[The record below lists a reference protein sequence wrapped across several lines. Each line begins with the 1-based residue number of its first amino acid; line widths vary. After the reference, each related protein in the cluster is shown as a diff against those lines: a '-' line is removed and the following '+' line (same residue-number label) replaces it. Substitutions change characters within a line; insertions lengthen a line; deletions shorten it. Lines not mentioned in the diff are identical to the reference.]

1 MILDSAGSL
10 TQTNCALKSKEFTI
24 KASPIAFDILS
35 SRLYA
40 NPVLAIVRELL
51 TNAYD
56 SHKAA
61 GKEDIPIKVT
71 LPSYIETNFVIRDYG
86 LGLSEEDITQMYTT
100 FFDSTK
106 SNSNDFTGCFGLG
119 SKTPF
124 SYTSSFSVNSY
135 FNGIKYK
142 FIAVKKDG
150 YPSIIK
156 VSEEETSEPNGLEIS
171 IPTDKTNGADYS
183 FRTNLEKYIQFIP
196 EIKIDCNIN
205 ISRSTATVTTEN
217 LSFYPCNEYNR
228 RNRVLIKQ
236 GQNVYDA
243 NEDFD
248 QIVYRTTKYLQEICK
263 GFNIVIEVPIG
274 TVGITPSRE
283 HLANDETNTSIITS
297 ILEKADDV
305 AKRMIITKSYSAFGD
320 NSNTRLFQ
328 RAYHDIMTKKY
339 LQGNMLIRAAFSCYD
354 GKNTNTGCIIK
365 FTIGTPFT
373 YDHKEEKLKSFGVI
387 RENVKT
393 LIVLCPSKPTGN
405 TATKIKNI
413 MNNYSELADYDV
425 MFMPFDWLHGDWSS
439 VHCDKNLIRSMRVF
453 KDLCWILNN
462 IPELNFDVETMTLN
476 KFRKKYPN
484 DRKARATKPKTTAVN
499 IRRMLFAMPTEVA
512 DYGYSMC
519 NGTSFTSKLSDVMD
533 KCLVESTVILPYV
546 DEADKY
552 KTYHNY
558 VNTIFSL
565 CTTGYPCMREYLK
578 NLLGVTE
585 LPKTIYF
592 LGVAKSSKKY
602 FKDYKELDVED
613 LKKYLINNNWK
624 YRVANPYVS
633 CSTDENELLEVL
645 DDFDNRILNQYKP
658 KARHAIENSFYYRK
672 LGSIKNI
679 IKKYMDTKAL
689 AGRQETCIAEFIG
702 AENMTNK
709 RINNIIRSAVRRY
722 IPADFLNFCA
732 KASYKAYDYRAKDY
746 RWRLRNSYR
755 HEIFDIIKKEKKDV
769 LLS

>member
-61 GKEDIPIKVT
+61 GKEDVPIKVI
-71 LPSYIETNFVIRDYG
+71 LPSYMETNFIIRDYG

-171 IPTDKTNGADYS
+171 IPTDKTNGIDYS
-183 FRTNLEKYIQFIP
+183 FRTNLERYIQYIP
-196 EIKIDCNIN
+196 EIKIDCNVDMPRSKADVVAEN
-205 ISRSTATVTTEN
+205 IS
-217 LSFYPCNEYNR
+217 FYRRDMYNHQ
-228 RNRVLIKQ
+228 NRVFIKQ
-236 GQNVYDA
+236 GQNVYDV

-248 QIVYRTTKYLQEICK
+248 KLAYRTAQYLQEICR
-263 GFNIVIEVPIG
+263 GFDIVIEVPIG
-274 TVGITPSRE
+274 TVSITPSRE
-283 HLANDETNTSIITS
+283 HLANDETSTAIVTS

-305 AKRMIITKSYSAFGD
+305 AKQMIVNKLYHQF
-320 NSNTRLFQ
+320 NTDSTWLFQ
-328 RAYHDIMTKKY
+328 RAYNDIMTKKY

-354 GKNTNTGCIIK
+354 GKDTNTGCVVK
-365 FTIGTPFT
+365 FTAGTPFV
-373 YDHKEEKLKSFGVI
+373 YNHKEEKLIHSAVI

-405 TATKIKNI
+405 TTTKIKNI

-425 MFMPFDWLHGDWSS
+425 MFMPFDWLHGNYFS
-439 VHCDKNLIRSMRVF
+439 VYCDKNLIRSVRVF

-462 IPELNFDVETMTLN
+462 IPELNFDIETMTLN
-476 KFRKKYPN
+476 KFRKTYPN
-484 DRKARATKPKTTAVN
+484 DRKARATKPKTTAIS
-499 IRRMLFAMPTEVA
+499 IRRMLYAMPTETT
-512 DYGYSMC
+512 DHTYPMLS
-519 NGTSFTSKLSDVMD
+519 GTSYTSKLSDVMD
-533 KCLVESTVILPYV
+533 KCPAESTLILPCV
-546 DEADKY
+546 SDADRY
-552 KTYHNY
+552 KAHYNC

-565 CTTGYPCMREYLK
+565 CAAKYPCMHEYLK

-602 FKDYKELDVED
+602 FKNYKELDVED
-613 LKKYLINNNWK
+613 LKKYLISNNWK

-633 CSTDENELLEVL
+633 CSTHENELLEVL

-689 AGRQETCIAEFIG
+689 AGMQETCIAEFIG

-709 RINNIIRSAVRRY
+709 RINNVIRSAVRRY
-722 IPADFLNFCA
+722 IPADFLNFCT

-755 HEIFDIIKKEKKDV
+755 YEIFDIIKKEEKDV

>member
-61 GKEDIPIKVT
+61 GKEDVPIKII
-71 LPSYIETNFVIRDYG
+71 LPSYMETNFIIRDYG

-171 IPTDKTNGADYS
+171 IPTDKTNGIDYS
-183 FRTNLEKYIQFIP
+183 FRINLEKYIQYIP
-196 EIKIDCNIN
+196 EIKIDCNADIPRNEASVVAEN
-205 ISRSTATVTTEN
+205 IS
-217 LSFYPCNEYNR
+217 FYHRDTYNR
-228 RNRVLIKQ
+228 QNRVFIKQ
-236 GQNVYDA
+236 GQNIYDVD
-243 NEDFD
+243 EDFD
-248 QIVYRTTKYLQEICK
+248 KLSRRTAQYLQEICR
-263 GFNIVIEVPIG
+263 GFDIVIEVPIG
-274 TVGITPSRE
+274 TVSITPSRE
-283 HLANDETNTSIITS
+283 HLANDETSTAIVTS
-297 ILEKADDV
+297 ILEKADDA
-305 AKRMIITKSYSAFGD
+305 AKHIIANKLYHQFSTD
-320 NSNTRLFQ
+320 NTWLFQ
-328 RAYHDIMTKKY
+328 RAYNDIMTKKY

-354 GKNTNTGCIIK
+354 GKDTNTGCVVK
-365 FTIGTPFT
+365 FTAGTPFV
-373 YDHKEEKLKSFGVI
+373 YNHKEEKLHSFGII

-405 TATKIKNI
+405 TVTKIKNI

-425 MFMPFDWLHGDWSS
+425 MFMPFDWLHGNYFS
-439 VHCDKNLIRSMRVF
+439 VYCDKSIIRSVKVF

-476 KFRKKYPN
+476 KFRKMYPN
-484 DRKARATKPKTTAVN
+484 DRKARATKPKTTAVY
-499 IRRMLFAMPTEVA
+499 IRKTLFTVHTTASNENTRS
-512 DYGYSMC
+512 YG
-519 NGTSFTSKLSDVMD
+519 NSFTSRLSDVLD
-533 KCLVESTVILPYV
+533 KCSI
-546 DEADKY
+546 K
-552 KTYHNY
+552 
-558 VNTIFSL
+558 NTILLPCVENNKKYNTYFTCVNAIYSL
-565 CTTGYPCMREYLK
+565 CATDFEFMRDYLRK
-578 NLLGVTE
+578 ILGVTD
-585 LPKTIYF
+585 LPQTIHF

-602 FKDYKELDVED
+602 FKDYKEIDIEDV
-613 LKKYLINNNWK
+613 KKYISNYGWQYRATGSRYTSTYENDLIETLN
-624 YRVANPYVS
+624 
-633 CSTDENELLEVL
+633 
-645 DDFDNRILNQYKP
+645 DFDSRILSKYKP
-658 KARHAIENSFYYRK
+658 KAQYAITNSFYYKK
-672 LGSIKNI
+672 LISIKNI
-679 IKKYMDTKAL
+679 IEKYMGTKAL
-689 AGRQETCIAEFIG
+689 NTMQEMSVDDFIG
-702 AENMTNK
+702 ADALKSK
-709 RINNIIRSAVRRY
+709 RIVNIINNAIKRY
-722 IPADFLNFCA
+722 MPADFLSFCGR
-732 KASYKAYDYRAKDY
+732 ASYRTFNGRSGKYEWRIRSNYRY
-746 RWRLRNSYR
+746 
-755 HEIFDIIKKEKKDV
+755 EIFDIIKKEEKHV
-769 LLS
+769 LLSRT

>member
-71 LPSYIETNFVIRDYG
+71 LPSYIETNFIIRDYG

-171 IPTDKTNGADYS
+171 IPTDKTNGVDYS
-183 FRTNLEKYIQFIP
+183 FKINLEKYIQFIP
-196 EIKIDCNIN
+196 EIKIDCNTSIP
-205 ISRSTATVTTEN
+205 RSTATVTTEN

-248 QIVYRTTKYLQEICK
+248 QIVYRTTQYLQEICR

-283 HLANDETNTSIITS
+283 HLANDETNTAVITS
-297 ILEKADDV
+297 ILEKADNV

-320 NSNTRLFQ
+320 NSNAWLFQ

-339 LQGNMLIRAAFSCYD
+339 LRANPLIRASF
-354 GKNTNTGCIIK
+354 TTGISDTDTFCSIEFGYGMLFK
-365 FTIGTPFT
+365 
-373 YDHKEEKLKSFGVI
+373 YDHNNEKLSAHCDIAEK
-387 RENVKT
+387 VKN
-393 LIVLCPSKPTGN
+393 LIILCPSKPAGSTM
-405 TATKIKNI
+405 TKIKNI
-413 MNNYSELADYDV
+413 MNNYPDLADYDV
-425 MFMPFDWLHGDWSS
+425 MFMTFDWVHGYYHYNCTKSLLRS
-439 VHCDKNLIRSMRVF
+439 VKTFEDM
-453 KDLCWILNN
+453 CWILNN
-462 IPELNFDVETMTLN
+462 IPEFNFNIKTMTLN
-476 KFRKKYPN
+476 TFRKLHPN
-484 DRKARATKPKTTAVN
+484 DRKARAAKPKTNAIS
-499 IRRMLFAMPTEVA
+499 IRRTLFSIPTA
-512 DYGYSMC
+512 ASTDNNTKCYGSNY
-519 NGTSFTSKLSDVMD
+519 TSRLSDVLD
-533 KCLVESTVILPYV
+533 KCSIENTILLPYV
-546 DEADKY
+546 EEDKKY
-552 KTYHNY
+552 NVYSTC
-558 VNTIFSL
+558 VNSIYSL
-565 CTTGYPCMREYLK
+565 CMANFEFMRDYLK
-578 NLLGVTE
+578 KILGVTD
-585 LPKTIYF
+585 LPNTIHF
-592 LGVAKSSKKY
+592 LSVAKSSKKY
-602 FKDYKELDVED
+602 FKDYKELDIED
-613 LKKYLINNNWK
+613 VKKYISNHNWQYRAIGSRYTSTYENDLIETLN
-624 YRVANPYVS
+624 
-633 CSTDENELLEVL
+633 
-645 DDFDNRILNQYKP
+645 DFDNRILSKYKP
-658 KARHAIENSFYYRK
+658 KARYAIVNSFYYKK
-672 LGSIKNI
+672 LISIKNI
-679 IKKYMDTKAL
+679 IEKYMGTKAL
-689 AGRQETCIAEFIG
+689 TTVQEININDFIG
-702 AENMTNK
+702 EDALKTK
-709 RINNIIRSAVRRY
+709 RIINIISNAVKRY
-722 IPADFLNFCA
+722 MPPDFLSFCGR
-732 KASYKAYDYRAKDY
+732 ASYQAYNRHAGKYE
-746 RWRLRNSYR
+746 WRIRSSYR
-755 HEIFDIIKKEKKDV
+755 YEIFDVIKKEEKHV
-769 LLS
+769 LLSRT